1 MVGMRSR
8 TRSLMS
14 WDSLPR
20 IRPVTSTVRIS
31 RSMAAWRAGLKP
43 SEEISNHKLFTE
55 KYALWFHR
63 WAESFEPVYSKA
75 KHKVMS
81 SEEYYASEFS
91 DDYLAAQ
98 ADAGDYFL
106 NESGFQYRLNSAEIS
121 ERVREGQ
128 HWLVIDKILGRDC
141 GT

>member
-1 MVGMRSR
+1 MTTHRSTSSTEAGGQLASDR
-8 TRSLMS
+8 T
-14 WDSLPR
+14 
-20 IRPVTSTVRIS
+20 IGHV
-31 RSMAAWRAGLKP
+31 
-43 SEEISNHKLFTE
+43 
-55 KYALWFHR
+55 
-63 WAESFEPVYSKA
+63 EPVYSMA

-121 ERVREGQ
+121 ELVREGQ

>member
-1 MVGMRSR
+1 M
-8 TRSLMS
+8 
-14 WDSLPR
+14 
-20 IRPVTSTVRIS
+20 
-31 RSMAAWRAGLKP
+31 
-43 SEEISNHKLFTE
+43 
-55 KYALWFHR
+55 
-63 WAESFEPVYSKA
+63 A

-121 ERVREGQ
+121 ELVREGQ